1 MTDVRPLLELQGVTR
16 THRRGERELRTLR
29 DASMA
34 LAPGTLAAVFGDRGS
49 GKTTL
54 LRIAAGI
61 DAPDAGRVLLDGV
74 DLARIGLRTGRFRR
88 PRRDPAVLRR
98 RIVMVTRSAP
108 EIAGLPMLAHV
119 GLALMRRRS
128 RREADALAAAALERA
143 GVPEVGRATWE
154 ELSDAE
160 RTLVSFA
167 HAIARRPQVMVVD
180 DPVAALDTW
189 HRERVGGLMRSL
201 AEESGG
207 VVLVAATEAGGLS
220 PHLHDSWVLS
230 RGRLV
235 HAVAPERPE
244 TGDGGDGGAKVV
256 DLRSHRAG

>member
-1 MTDVRPLLELQGVTR
+1 MTDVSPLLELQGVAR

-29 DASMA
+29 DVSMA

-61 DAPDAGRVLLDGV
+61 EAPDSGRVLLGGV
-74 DLARIGLRTGRFRR
+74 ELGALGLRPRRLRR

-98 RIVMVTRSAP
+98 RIVMVKRTAP
-108 EIAGLPMLAHV
+108 EIASLPMLAHV
-119 GLALMRRRS
+119 GLALMQGRS

-143 GVPEVGRATWE
+143 GVPDVGRARWD

-180 DPVAALDTW
+180 DPVSALDTW
-189 HRERVGGLMRSL
+189 HRELVGGLMRGL

-207 VVLVAATEAGGLS
+207 VVLVAASEPGGLS
-220 PHLHDSWVLS
+220 PHLHESWVLS

-235 HAVAPERPE
+235 HAVAPEQPAE
-244 TGDGGDGGAKVV
+244 DDGGGGAKVV
-256 DLRSHRAG
+256 DLRRRRSG

>member
-1 MTDVRPLLELQGVTR
+1 MTGPLLELRGVTR
-16 THRRGERELRTLR
+16 THRRGARELHTLR

-54 LRIAAGI
+54 LKIAAGI
-61 DAPDAGRVLLDGV
+61 DAPDGGQVLLDGV
-74 DLARIGLRTGRFRR
+74 ALGAIGLRPRRFRA

-98 RIVMVTRSAP
+98 RIVMVTRSGP
-108 EIAGLPMLAHV
+108 EIATLPMLAHV
-119 GLALMRRRS
+119 GLALMQGRS

-143 GVPEVGRATWE
+143 GVPDVGRATWAS
-154 ELSDAE
+154 LSDAE

-189 HRERVGGLMRSL
+189 HRELVGGLMRSL
-201 AEESGG
+201 AEETGG

-220 PHLHDSWVLS
+220 PHLHDSYVLS

-235 HAVAPERPE
+235 HAVAPEPPE
-244 TGDGGDGGAKVV
+244 TQDGGGGKVV